1 MSFVKEFREFAM
13 RGNVVDLAVGVIIG
27 AAFGKIVSSLV
38 ADIIMPPLGLLIGGI
53 DFKQFA
59 FTLREAQGDIPA
71 VVMHYGVFIQ
81 NVFDFVIVAFSIF
94 MAIKLINKL
103 NRKKEE
109 PAAAPAPT
117 KEEVLLT
124 EIRDLLK
131 EQNNRVYQLKAGR
144 PVVNKRFACLPLAS
158 QFPRFACLFL
168 RR

>member
-1 MSFVKEFREFAM
+1 
-13 RGNVVDLAVGVIIG
+13 
-27 AAFGKIVSSLV
+27 FGKIVSSLV

-59 FTLREAQGDIPA
+59 VTLREAQGDIPA

-81 NVFDFVIVAFSIF
+81 NVFDFLIVAFAIF

-109 PAAAPAPT
+109 PAAATPAPT

-131 EQNNRVYQLKAGR
+131 EQNNR
-144 PVVNKRFACLPLAS
+144 S
-158 QFPRFACLFL
+158 
-168 RR
+168 